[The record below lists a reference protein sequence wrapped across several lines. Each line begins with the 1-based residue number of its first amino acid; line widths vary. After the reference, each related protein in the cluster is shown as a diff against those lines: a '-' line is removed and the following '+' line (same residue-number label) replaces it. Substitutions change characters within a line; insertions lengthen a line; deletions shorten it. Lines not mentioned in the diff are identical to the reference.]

1 MRDEFKKILKYI
13 SCQFSLPGP
22 LGEMVLKISAVIPT
36 INEEKTIGEVIDGL
50 LNLGNVEVIVV
61 DTNSTDRTREIAR
74 NKGAMVIE
82 EPRRGYG
89 RAYKTGLEKVTG
101 DIVVCM
107 DGDGTYPTNVVGP
120 LIQLL
125 QYDEV
130 DFISCDRITLRT
142 ARNYTTLHFVG
153 NSILTKS
160 IGILFKT
167 NLKDSQSGMW
177 IFKSEIYR
185 RMRNLSNGMSF
196 SQDIKIEAIRLGQF
210 IEVPIRYG
218 VRITKPKLKTWRDGF
233 SNLFYVFV
241 KRVSGNN

>member
-1 MRDEFKKILKYI
+1 M
-13 SCQFSLPGP
+13 
-22 LGEMVLKISAVIPT
+22 KISAVIPT
-36 INEEKTIGEVIDGL
+36 INEERTIGEVIDGL
-50 LNLGNVEVIVV
+50 LSLGNIEIIVV

-74 NKGAMVIE
+74 NRGAKVID
-82 EPRRGYG
+82 EPRKGYG
-89 RAYKTGLEKVTG
+89 RAYKTGLEHITG

-125 QYDEV
+125 QYNEV

-142 ARNYTTLHFVG
+142 AKNYTTLHFVG
-153 NSILTKS
+153 NSILTKT

-167 NLKDSQSGMW
+167 SLKDSQSGMW
-177 IFKSEIYR
+177 IFRSEIYR
-185 RMRNLSNGMSF
+185 KMRNLSNGMSF

-241 KRVSGNN
+241 KRVSGNS

>member
-1 MRDEFKKILKYI
+1 M
-13 SCQFSLPGP
+13 
-22 LGEMVLKISAVIPT
+22 KISAVIPT
-36 INEEKTIGEVIDGL
+36 INEERTIGEVIDGL
-50 LNLGNVEVIVV
+50 LSLGNVEIIVV

-74 NKGAMVIE
+74 NKGAKVID
-82 EPRRGYG
+82 EPRKGYG
-89 RAYKTGLEKVTG
+89 RAYKTGLEYVTG

-120 LIQLL
+120 LIELL

-142 ARNYTTLHFVG
+142 AKNYTTLHFVG

-167 NLKDSQSGMW
+167 SLKDSQSGMW
-177 IFKSEIYR
+177 IFRSEIYR
-185 RMRNLSNGMSF
+185 KMRNLSNGMSF

-241 KRVSGNN
+241 KRVSGNS